1 MKRVLTIVLLAAFIF
16 WILPLGFFIKP
27 SQEKIAC
34 DGQRAICMCHVMIK
48 SHASDKNVSSGLSLK
63 MTSSLNKENSSV
75 GAYYLSCKS
84 TPVLQLKRI
93 SFFHPQAFSYQN
105 PFFDLIDAVPKI

>member
-1 MKRVLTIVLLAAFIF
+1 MRRALATFLLLGFVL

-48 SHASDKNVSSGLSLK
+48 SHVLDLSSGLSLK
-63 MTSSLNKENSSV
+63 AVSSVNKENSAA
-75 GAYYLSCKS
+75 GAYYLSYKS
-84 TPVLQLKRI
+84 TRVLHLKPI
-93 SFFHPQAFSYQN
+93 SFFHPEAFSYQN